1 VSGNDLLSLHKK
13 EDLVMMYDVDFDIAW
28 DENDMVRTP
37 EDDWIS
43 SVLGDETE
51 VIDELINGN

>member
-1 VSGNDLLSLHKK
+1 
-13 EDLVMMYDVDFDIAW
+13 MMYDVDFDIAW

-37 EDDWIS
+37 EDDWIA